1 MNITRKFTRRFG
13 LGTIVAATAFS
24 MVACGTEAE
33 GDGDDEQL
41 TIGVTVYAM
50 ESFIT
55 EGQEGIDRYAAEHD
69 IEILWN
75 VANNDVS
82 AQADH
87 VDQYVSADVD
97 AIVIVPVQAETLEAQ
112 VNAANAAGIP
122 ILDVNAELKNDNLDA
137 SVQPDDVAAGE
148 VETEM
153 MMEELGGEGNI
164 VVLEGPLGGSG
175 EINRGQGID
184 NVLEEHPDVEVLARD
199 TANWNREEAVTLMS
213 NWISAFGDDIDGVV
227 SQNDDM
233 GLGARQA
240 LREAGMDD
248 VPVVGID
255 AVADGIAAVQNG
267 DFIGT
272 ALQNG
277 TVQLA
282 TGVAVAAKIA
292 RGEDVQDEYIYIM
305 PAVTEDNADEVE
317 AHVVTEREEF
327 LDGLADLIEQN
338 LQTGD
343 IAYEGLSTQEAGDED
358 ETDADE
364 AEAGGVEVNSAEDES

>member
-1 MNITRKFTRRFG
+1 MTHPIIRRAPF
-13 LGTIVAATAFS
+13 LGVTSVLTAAS
-24 MVACGTEAE
+24 LVACSS
-33 GDGDDEQL
+33 GDGSGDDDDQI

-55 EGQEGIDRYAAEHD
+55 EGQEGIDRYAEENN

-75 VANNDVS
+75 VADNDVS
-82 AQADH
+82 TQADH
-87 VDQYVSADVD
+87 VDQYVNAAVD

-112 VNAANAAGIP
+112 INAANAADIP
-122 ILDVNAELKNDNLDA
+122 ILDVNATLNNPDVTA

-148 VETEM
+148 LEAEM
-153 MMEELGGEGNI
+153 MMEEIGGEGNV

-184 NVLEEHPDVEVLARD
+184 NVLEEHPDIEVLARD
-199 TANWNREEAVTLMS
+199 TANWNREEAVNLTS
-213 NWISAFGDDIDGVV
+213 TWISAFGDDLDGVI

-240 LREAGMDD
+240 LNEAGLDD
-248 VPVVGID
+248 IPVVGID
-255 AVADGIAAVQNG
+255 SVADGIAAVQSG

-282 TGVAVAAKIA
+282 TGVAVAGKIA
-292 RGEDVQDEYIYIM
+292 RDEDVDTEYTYTM
-305 PAVTEDNADEVE
+305 PAVTQENADEVE
-317 AHVVTEREEF
+317 EHVVTEREEF
-327 LDGLADLIEQN
+327 LDGLTELIDEN
-338 LQTGD
+338 LETGD
-343 IAYEGLSTQEAGDED
+343 IAYEGLSTQERE
-358 ETDADE
+358 
-364 AEAGGVEVNSAEDES
+364 

>member
-1 MNITRKFTRRFG
+1 MTPRIVRRAPLLGIAAVFTATS
-13 LGTIVAATAFS
+13 LAACS
-24 MVACGTEAE
+24 SG
-33 GDGDDEQL
+33 GGSGDDDDQI

-55 EGQEGIDRYAAEHD
+55 EGQEGIDRYAEENN

-75 VANNDVS
+75 VADNDVS
-82 AQADH
+82 TQADH
-87 VDQYVSADVD
+87 VDQYVNAAVD

-112 VNAANAAGIP
+112 INAANAADIP
-122 ILDVNAELKNDNLDA
+122 ILDVNATLNNPDVTA

-148 VETEM
+148 LEAEM
-153 MMEELGGEGNI
+153 MMEEIGGEGNV

-184 NVLEEHPDVEVLARD
+184 NVLEEHPDIEVLARD
-199 TANWNREEAVTLMS
+199 TANWNREEAVNLTS
-213 NWISAFGDDIDGVV
+213 TWISAFGDDLDGVI

-240 LREAGMDD
+240 LNEAGLDD
-248 VPVVGID
+248 IPVVGID
-255 AVADGIAAVQNG
+255 SVADGIAAVQSG

-282 TGVAVAAKIA
+282 TGVAVAGKIA
-292 RGEDVQDEYIYIM
+292 RDEDVDTEYTYTM
-305 PAVTEDNADEVE
+305 PAVTQENADEVE
-317 AHVVTEREEF
+317 EHVVTEREEF
-327 LDGLADLIEQN
+327 LDGLTELIDEN
-338 LQTGD
+338 LETGD
-343 IAYEGLSTQEAGDED
+343 IAYEGLSTQERE
-358 ETDADE
+358 
-364 AEAGGVEVNSAEDES
+364 

>member
-1 MNITRKFTRRFG
+1 MMHKKSH
-13 LGTIVAATAFS
+13 LGRLAAGSFVTVATLS
-24 MVACGTEAE
+24 LIACGEDA
-33 GDGDDEQL
+33 DDDTT

-50 ESFIT
+50 EAFIT
-55 EGQEGIDRYAAEHD
+55 EGQEGINRYAED
-69 IEILWN
+69 SNIEVLWN

-82 AQADH
+82 TQADH
-87 VDQYVSADVD
+87 IDQFVNSGVDG
-97 AIVIVPVQAETLEAQ
+97 ILIVPVQADTLEAQ

-122 ILDVNAELKNDNLDA
+122 IVDVNAALGNPNLDA

-148 VETEM
+148 LEAEM
-153 MMEELGGEGNI
+153 MMEEIGGEGNI
-164 VVLEGPLGGSG
+164 VVLEGPLGQSG

-184 NVLEEHPDVEVLARD
+184 NVLEDYPDVEVLARD
-199 TANWNREEAVTLMS
+199 TANWNREEAVNLTA
-213 NWISAFGDDIDGVV
+213 NWISSFGDDIDGVI

-255 AVADGIAAVQNG
+255 AVADGITAVQNG

-282 TGVAVAAKIA
+282 AGLAVTDRLA
-292 RGEDVQDEYIYIM
+292 RGEDVEDSYTYVM
-305 PAVTEDNADEVE
+305 PAVTEENVDEVE
-317 AHVVTEREEF
+317 ADVVSERDEF
-327 LDGLADLIEQN
+327 LDGLSELVEDN
-338 LQTGD
+338 LESGD
-343 IAYEGLSTQEAGDED
+343 IAYQGLSNQ
-358 ETDADE
+358 
-364 AEAGGVEVNSAEDES
+364 